1 MYLYCKQNCFR
12 YLLSACQFCV
22 YRYHYRLL
30 PSIPTHDICHTPA
43 KGLFLYTEIHP
54 HLLPEDLRTT
64 HLNSHY
70 PFEIIVLPLKPHVV
84 PRKSYRLNLLGCIL
98 YDCKQNVCRTLWLFE
113 WRTRHSKVRRQEAAL
128 IATDAFLSLSQMKGW
143 PPCGAMSTKLLS
155 TRRLP
160 VNDSRYLTK
169 FHVPLNKSYF
179 CLFCE
184 WCLVFYK
191 FYTKLICVF

>member
-1 MYLYCKQNCFR
+1 MPVNFAYTDIII
-12 YLLSACQFCV
+12 V
-22 YRYHYRLL
+22 YFL
-30 PSIPTHDICHTPA
+30 PS
-43 KGLFLYTEIHP
+43 
-54 HLLPEDLRTT
+54 LLTIFVT
-64 HLNSHY
+64 HLQRVY
-70 PFEIIVLPLKPHVV
+70 FCTQKYIRIFFLKTFELPISIRIIRLRSSFSRLKPHVV